1 MLAACPSS
9 LQRKPGASALL
20 RKFSARTNAAPL
32 AQALHEKLII
42 LQSCPTADIY
52 TLSFP
57 TFATDEQPMKYSTYV
72 FLAMM
77 AFSAA
82 PAMAFDS
89 QQYDECVLQY
99 LRNAKSGQASDM
111 IVNACR
117 KLYKEGAFLQSD
129 ERTYQACLLQN
140 LPGVENDQAAQY
152 IAAACQRRSQQ

>member
-1 MLAACPSS
+1 M
-9 LQRKPGASALL
+9 
-20 RKFSARTNAAPL
+20 
-32 AQALHEKLII
+32 
-42 LQSCPTADIY
+42 Y
-52 TLSFP
+52 TLNFP
-57 TFATDEQPMKYSTYV
+57 TFAPDEQPMKYSTYV

-77 AFSAA
+77 AFSAW

-117 KLYKEGAFLQSD
+117 KLYKEGAFLQSA

>member
-1 MLAACPSS
+1 M
-9 LQRKPGASALL
+9 
-20 RKFSARTNAAPL
+20 
-32 AQALHEKLII
+32 
-42 LQSCPTADIY
+42 Y
-52 TLSFP
+52 TLDFP
-57 TFATDEQPMKYSTYV
+57 TFTLDEKPMKYSTYAL
-72 FLAMM
+72 LAMLTL
-77 AFSAA
+77 SPL
-82 PAMAFDS
+82 PAVAFDS

-117 KLYKEGAFLQSD
+117 KLYKEAAFLQNA